1 MAPDDPLHRFID
13 ALSAVQSIDSM
24 PHRLCEAARIVLDAD
39 GVAVTSETVED
50 GRRTVCWTDLMSRRL
65 TSWQDSLGEGPL
77 IDALGSGSAVIGDF
91 GDSDDPRWGRLRQEV
106 AEISFSGA
114 VVAIPLRS
122 ELQLRGALMVH
133 REGAG
138 RATDEGDARFLG
150 TAIGTAVLQDPA
162 SGARGHVFA
171 EVLTDRDAVHLATE
185 VAVHELGLRYQD
197 SLALLRAVAF
207 ARGEELGDISRAV
220 TDHSLTE
227 VLDGL
232 PVSRP
237 ARGRG

>member
-1 MAPDDPLHRFID
+1 MPRDDPHHRFMD

-50 GRRTVCWTDLMSRRL
+50 GRRTVCWTDLLSRRL
-65 TSWQDSLGEGPL
+65 TSWQDSMREGPL
-77 IDALGSGSAVIGDF
+77 IDALSTGSVVTGDF
-91 GDSDDPRWGRLRQEV
+91 DGDGDDRWHRLRKEV
-106 AEISFSGA
+106 AGIDFSGT

-122 ELQLRGALMVH
+122 ELQLRGALLVH
-133 REGAG
+133 RAG
-138 RATDEGDARFLG
+138 PGRTTDEGNARFLG

-162 SGARGHVFA
+162 SGAQGHVFA

-207 ARGEELGDISRAV
+207 ARGEELGAVSRTV
-220 TDHSLTE
+220 TGHSLTE
-227 VLDGL
+227 VLDGA

-237 ARGRG
+237 ARGRD

>member
-1 MAPDDPLHRFID
+1 MPPDDPLHRFID

-39 GVAVTSETVED
+39 GVAVTSETVQD

-65 TSWQDSLGEGPL
+65 ASWQDSLDEGPM
-77 IDALGSGSAVIGDF
+77 IDSLSSGAIVIGDF
-91 GDSDDPRWGRLRQEV
+91 DRDDDRWHRLRQEV
-106 AEISFSGA
+106 AGIGFSGT

-138 RATDEGDARFLG
+138 RATDEADARFLG
-150 TAIGTAVLQDPA
+150 VAIGTAVLQDPA
-162 SGARGHVFA
+162 SGAQGHVFA
-171 EVLTDRDAVHLATE
+171 EVLADREAVHLATE

-197 SLALLRAVAF
+197 SLALLRAIAF
-207 ARGEELGDISRAV
+207 ARGEQLGDISRAV

-232 PVSRP
+232 PVRRP